1 LENSPGCR
9 NSTVNGPPACRAGG
23 GASPCPVIRALI
35 LFLLILTAHAASA
48 DETLHAAAAAGD
60 LAEIERL
67 RDAGANPNAR
77 DTLGRT
83 PLHAAALAGQRE
95 AAMTLIRRGADPQ
108 AYDDQHLDA
117 LTVAA
122 ERGDHAMVALLL
134 WLGADPGAVT
144 GPEDRTALI
153 AAARGHHADVVR
165 ELAAA
170 GAPVNW
176 VSSLGWTALM
186 EAVIF
191 GDGSA
196 RTVETVQALLDVGA
210 KPRFR
215 DWQGTTSLRL
225 AQMLGYD
232 AVADLLIAAGAD

>member
-1 LENSPGCR
+1 M
-9 NSTVNGPPACRAGG
+9 VNGPPACRAVR

-35 LFLLILTAHAASA
+35 LFLVILTAHTASA
-48 DETLHAAAAAGD
+48 DEALHAAAAAGD

-67 RDAGANPNAR
+67 RDARADPNAR
-77 DTLGRT
+77 DALGRT
-83 PLHAAALAGQRE
+83 PLHVAALMGQRE

-117 LTVAA
+117 LTIAA
-122 ERGDHAMVALLL
+122 ERGDRAMVTLLL

-144 GPEDRTALI
+144 GPDDRTALI

-170 GAPVNW
+170 GAQVNW

-191 GDGSA
+191 GDGGA
-196 RTVETVQALLDVGA
+196 RTVETVQALLDAGA
-210 KPRFR
+210 RPRFK

-232 AVADLLIAAGAD
+232 AVAGLLIAAGAD

>member
-1 LENSPGCR
+1 MM
-9 NSTVNGPPACRAGG
+9 
-23 GASPCPVIRALI
+23 RALV
-35 LFLLILTAHAASA
+35 LVLLLVTGQAASA
-48 DETLHAAAAAGD
+48 AEGVLHAAAAAGD
-60 LAEIERL
+60 LAAIERL
-67 RDAGANPNAR
+67 GDAGANPNAR
-77 DTLGRT
+77 DGFGRT
-83 PLHAAALAGQRE
+83 PLHIAVSTGQPD
-95 AAMTLIRRGADPQ
+95 AAMALVRRGADPQ
-108 AYDDQHLDA
+108 AYDDQHVDA
-117 LTVAA
+117 LTIAA
-122 ERGDHAMVALLL
+122 ERGDRAMVALLL

-144 GPEDRTALI
+144 GPDDRTALI
-153 AAARGHHADVVR
+153 AASRAGHPNVVR

-196 RTVETVQALLDVGA
+196 RTVDTVQALLDAGA

-225 AQMLGYD
+225 ARTLRHD
-232 AVADLLIAAGAD
+232 DVAAALIAAGAD